1 MDIIR
6 LYLKDI
12 KDIPLLTP
20 EREQK
25 LARKIQR
32 GDKEARAEMIRS
44 NLRLV
49 INIAKR
55 YKYFGVSISDLIEEG
70 NLGLMKAVSK
80 FDPKKGYRF
89 STYASWWIKQ
99 YITRAIANQGK
110 TIRIPVYMAE
120 IITRWRKVTE
130 QLAHKFGRSASIKEV
145 AHMMKMSIEKVR
157 QIDEIASKASSL
169 DAPIGE
175 DGSGQFMDLIE
186 DENMTSPTDEL
197 AKVFRKERVDGLLN
211 LISEREKEILNLRF
225 GLKDG
230 TSYTLGE
237 TAKRFGITRER
248 VRQIENAAMKKLKQ
262 YLAVQEG
269 LVLEEE
275 KPKLKTKK
283 MTKQKII
290 KVHKKKLKG
299 TISKKTTKP
308 KTKKATPKKTLTK
321 IKKKVLKKTVKKVVK
336 KNIKLKKVV
345 KKSKTI
351 KKKKK

>member
-12 KDIPLLTP
+12 KNIPLLTP
-20 EREQK
+20 EEEKELTERIKKNDKKARQK
-25 LARKIQR
+25 MIQ
-32 GDKEARAEMIRS
+32 S

-49 INIAKR
+49 INIVKR

-99 YITRAIANQGK
+99 HVIRAIANQGK
-110 TIRIPVYMAE
+110 TIRIPVYMSE

-130 QLAHKFGRSASIKEV
+130 QLAHRLGRKPRIKEV
-145 AHMMKMSIEKVR
+145 AKTMRMSVEKVR
-157 QIDEIASKASSL
+157 QLNEIATKASSL

-175 DGSGQFMDLIE
+175 DNSGHFMDLIE
-186 DENMTSPTDEL
+186 DKNIASPEDEL
-197 AKVFRKERVDGLLN
+197 TRLLQKEKIDALLD
-211 LISEREKEILNLRF
+211 LISEREREVINLRF

-230 TSYTLGE
+230 FSHTLGE

-248 VRQIENAAMKKLKQ
+248 VRQIENAAMKKLKH

-269 LVLEEE
+269 IDLESIE
-275 KPKLKTKK
+275 KTKK
-283 MTKQKII
+283 KEKKRRKKEI
-290 KVHKKKLKG
+290 KVKKKG
-299 TISKKTTKP
+299 KK
-308 KTKKATPKKTLTK
+308 L
-321 IKKKVLKKTVKKVVK
+321 IKKK
-336 KNIKLKKVV
+336 
-345 KKSKTI
+345 STI
-351 KKKKK
+351 KKKKVKKKTEKKISKRKKEAKRKKE

>member
-25 LARKIQR
+25 LARRIIR

-130 QLAHKFGRSASIKEV
+130 QLAHKFGRSASVKEV

-186 DENMTSPTDEL
+186 DESMISPTDEL
-197 AKVFRKERVDGLLN
+197 AKFFRKERVDGLLN

-248 VRQIENAAMKKLKQ
+248 VRQIENASMKKLKL
-262 YLAVQEG
+262 YLAAQEG

-283 MTKQKII
+283 MTKQKVI
-290 KVHKKKLKG
+290 KVHKKNLKG
-299 TISKKTTKP
+299 TLSRKTTKP
-308 KTKKATPKKTLTK
+308 KTKKATPKKS
-321 IKKKVLKKTVKKVVK
+321 IKKALLKKKKVVK
-336 KNIKLKKVV
+336 IAVKKITKSKVTV

>member
-25 LARKIQR
+25 LARKILR

-230 TSYTLGE
+230 TSRTLGE

-269 LVLEEE
+269 LDLSDE
-275 KPKLKTKK
+275 KVKVKTKK
-283 MTKQKII
+283 KIVQKTNKVI
-290 KVHKKKLKG
+290 KVHKKNLKG
-299 TISKKTTKP
+299 TLSKITTKP
-308 KTKKATPKKTLTK
+308 KTKKTTSKNNSKKTLTK
-321 IKKKVLKKTVKKVVK
+321 IKKKVLKKQSRK
-336 KNIKLKKVV
+336 I
-345 KKSKTI
+345 SR
-351 KKKKK
+351 